1 MLMTVCPAPDATR
14 PESSAS
20 SAEARPLEWRRL
32 QAAPTARTEPVAA
45 VDGDGLIVLVGGF
58 ASPSQT
64 VAAVEVYDPSQDRW
78 VNGPS
83 LPVAVNHAMAA
94 SVGGTV
100 YVMGGYTSSGPPSN
114 QAFAL
119 QGDGWEPLPPMP
131 EARAAGGAAAAAGK
145 IYVAGG
151 VGPSG
156 LAGST
161 LVLDPATGTWSTVPG
176 LLSPREHLGVASF
189 GDRVYVV
196 GGRTGSGNLADNEV
210 LDPDTG
216 TWRRLPGMPTP
227 RGGLAAAATSNGFI
241 VAPGGEDLT
250 PGGTTFAEAEAFD
263 VQRERWISLP
273 PMPSPRHGL
282 GVVAIG
288 ETVFTL
294 AGGPQPGLAFS
305 GTVEAIDL
313 TDLESLSCA
322 GRRPTIVGSP
332 GRDAL
337 TGTRARD
344 VIAGLGGPDI
354 LEGMAGADHL
364 CGGPGNDRLIGG
376 AGRDRLIG
384 GPGRDRCVEKG
395 RGGKVTSCER

>member
-1 MLMTVCPAPDATR
+1 VRGAALYLGLTLAACSSDAAVSPP
-14 PESSAS
+14 PESSADVP
-20 SAEARPLEWRRL
+20 PLEWRRL
-32 QAAPTARTEPVAA
+32 SSAPTARTEPVAA
-45 VDGDGLIVLVGGF
+45 VDGDGLIVLIGGF

-64 VAAVEVYDPSQDRW
+64 VAAVEIYDPSRDRW

-100 YVMGGYTSSGPPSN
+100 YVMGGYTSDGAPSDRT
-114 QAFAL
+114 FAL
-119 QGDGWEPLPPMP
+119 RGDGWDPLPPMP

-156 LAGST
+156 LAEST
-161 LVLDPATGTWSTVPG
+161 LVLDPEAGTWSAAPG

-189 GDRVYVV
+189 GDRIYAA
-196 GGRTGSGNLADNEV
+196 GGRTGSGNLAHTEV
-210 LDPDTG
+210 LDPLTG
-216 TWRRLPGMPTP
+216 SWQRLPDMPTP
-227 RGGLAAAATSNGFI
+227 RGGLAAAATANGFI
-241 VAPGGEDLT
+241 VAPGGEELT

-263 VQRERWISLP
+263 VERERWISLP

-313 TDLESLSCA
+313 TDL
-322 GRRPTIVGSP
+322 
-332 GRDAL
+332 
-337 TGTRARD
+337 AR
-344 VIAGLGGPDI
+344 
-354 LEGMAGADHL
+354 
-364 CGGPGNDRLIGG
+364 
-376 AGRDRLIG
+376 
-384 GPGRDRCVEKG
+384 
-395 RGGKVTSCER
+395 